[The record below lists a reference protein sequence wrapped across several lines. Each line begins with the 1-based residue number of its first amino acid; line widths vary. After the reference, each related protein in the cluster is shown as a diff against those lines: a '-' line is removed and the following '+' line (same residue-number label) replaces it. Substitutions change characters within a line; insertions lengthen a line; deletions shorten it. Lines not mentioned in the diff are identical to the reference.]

1 MYLKAYFPLEFM
13 VGVINNFGGFYRTEY
28 YVHEAAMAG
37 GNIQA
42 PCVNNSE
49 QLTSIQTKTI
59 YMGFVHIG
67 ELEHK
72 TAPAIMIERE
82 RQGPFLSLADFIHR
96 VAITVEQL
104 RLLIRI
110 GAFRFTGR
118 TKKELLWD
126 LLGLLGT
133 ERKTHPGSELFEVPT
148 QEFQLP
154 DLSYTGFED
163 ALDQLELLGFPLVSP
178 FLLLNDEGLPDA
190 KAADLPA
197 AVNGRIAI
205 VGYFVCY
212 KPTRTIKGETM
223 FFGTFLDRDGFFFDT
238 VHFPPVA
245 ARYPFQGR
253 GCYLL
258 NGKITE
264 EFEFYSME
272 VFSMEKLHLR
282 SELIEI

>member
-1 MYLKAYFPLEFM
+1 M
-13 VGVINNFGGFYRTEY
+13 T
-28 YVHEAAMAG
+28 
-37 GNIQA
+37 
-42 PCVNNSE
+42 
-49 QLTSIQTKTI
+49 
-59 YMGFVHIG
+59 
-67 ELEHK
+67 
-72 TAPAIMIERE
+72 ERE

-154 DLSYTGFED
+154 DVSYTGFED

-190 KAADLPA
+190 KASDLPA
-197 AVNGRIAI
+197 AVNNRISI
-205 VGYFVCY
+205 VGYFVCH

-223 FFGTFLDRDGFFFDT
+223 FFGTFLDRAGFFFDT

-253 GCYLL
+253 GCYRLS
-258 NGKITE
+258 GKVTE
-264 EFEFYSME
+264 EFEFFSME
-272 VFSMEKLHLR
+272 VEEMEKVGLR
-282 SELIEI
+282 EELVGN